1 MRPMP
6 ATLALALL
14 GALMV
19 ALSSW
24 GSSSPAA
31 SGVFGIVVSNP
42 GGRIIGAY
50 PSLLLQ
56 CCESG
61 HAVRAVTAYGEKRRL
76 PRALRGLHNHC

>member
-42 GGRIIGAY
+42 GGRIIH
-50 PSLLLQ
+50 LL
-56 CCESG
+56 E
-61 HAVRAVTAYGEKRRL
+61 L
-76 PRALRGLHNHC
+76 PRFRGQFCASHR